1 MSATL
6 SLQPTAGGQG
16 LSRWP
21 RLGTTIA
28 VIVAL
33 VSNSL
38 AGAQALPEAPLPK
51 AQTAL
56 PALGGP
62 EGEDLPPLEEKRIA
76 REIRVEIARAAEN
89 LDDAEVNGYLQA
101 LTRRLATILGTD
113 APYVEP
119 YALRDPTLNAFALPG
134 GLMGVNSG
142 LIAAAGN
149 ENELAAVL
157 AHEAGHIEQRHIAR
171 MIGVEKQASLW
182 SIAAL
187 AVAVLAARSN
197 SNSAG
202 NAVQAAMAGG
212 QGLQLNQMLAFSRDA
227 EREADRVGLQL
238 LNGTGYDVSGMVG
251 IFQRLQAQG
260 RLYESTGPVYQRTHP
275 LTTERIADIQ
285 NRTRMLAE
293 KPAVDS
299 LAFRLMQAR
308 TMVLAANTADLR
320 DQVRQRFL
328 ARTQN
333 AAVAGE
339 PIPTVLTRAAAY
351 YGLALLHLQEGQADQ
366 AEKSLNTAVITLV
379 PTKLRHPSFVLVQA
393 RIDVL
398 RARPEAVQR
407 TLRDLASF
415 ETDPALRTIVQEGR
429 IDVLQSLQAHTQA
442 LPLLR
447 AQIAEKAGEPTA
459 SGAYKRLALSYGA
472 LGQRTEQL
480 RAQAESLAL
489 DGAWPA
495 AVQMLKEARVVPGND
510 FATSSQIDTRLR
522 EFADQAK
529 LDREERKKRGEPMPS
544 GFTATLAPQ

>member
-1 MSATL
+1 MSEFL
-6 SLQPTAGGQG
+6 F
-16 LSRWP
+16 LSRLV
-21 RLGTTIA
+21 RLNITLVLSAALASNAVAIA
-28 VIVAL
+28 
-33 VSNSL
+33 
-38 AGAQALPEAPLPK
+38 QTLPEAPLPK

-89 LDDAEVNGYLQA
+89 LDDVEVNGYLQA
-101 LTRRLATILGTD
+101 LTRRLSASLGAA

-149 ENELAAVL
+149 ENELAAVV
-157 AHEAGHIEQRHIAR
+157 AHEIGHIEQRHIAR

-182 SIAAL
+182 NIAAL
-187 AVAVLAARSN
+187 AVALLAARSN

-202 NAVQAAMAGG
+202 NAVQAAVAGG

-238 LNGTGYDVSGMVG
+238 LSSTGYDVSGMVG

-285 NRTRMLAE
+285 NRTRMLGE

-308 TMVLAANTADLR
+308 TMVLAANTGQLR
-320 DQVRQRFL
+320 EQLRQRFL

-333 AAVAGE
+333 APVAGE
-339 PIPTVLTRAAAY
+339 PAPSALTRAAAH
-351 YGLALLHLQEGQADQ
+351 YGLALLYLQEAQAEA
-366 AEKSLNTAVITLV
+366 AEKSLNTALLTLA
-379 PTKLRHPSFVLVQA
+379 PTKLGHPSLVLAQA
-393 RIDVL
+393 RVEVL
-398 RARPEAVQR
+398 RGRLEAMQA
-407 TLRDLASF
+407 TLAKLDAF
-415 ETDPALRTIVQEGR
+415 QADPALRDIVQEGR
-429 IDVLQSLQAHTQA
+429 IEVLQSAQAHAQA

-447 AQIAEKAGEPTA
+447 ARLVQRATEPTL
-459 SGAYKRLALSYGA
+459 GGLYKRLALSYGA

-495 AVQMLKEARVVPGND
+495 AVQMLKEARAVPGND
-510 FATSSQIDTRLR
+510 FATSSQIDSRLR
-522 EFADQAK
+522 EFSEQAK
-529 LDREERKKRGEPMPS
+529 LDREERKKRGEPVPS
-544 GFTATLAPQ
+544 GLAIDFRELF

>member
-1 MSATL
+1 MSEFWF
-6 SLQPTAGGQG
+6 
-16 LSRWP
+16 LSRFA
-21 RLGTTIA
+21 RLNTTLLLMAALTSNA
-28 VIVAL
+28 VAI
-33 VSNSL
+33 
-38 AGAQALPEAPLPK
+38 GQTLPEAPLPK

-89 LDDAEVNGYLQA
+89 LDDVEVNGYLQA
-101 LTRRLATILGTD
+101 LTRRLAASLGAA

-149 ENELAAVL
+149 ENELAAVV
-157 AHEAGHIEQRHIAR
+157 AHEIGHIEQRHIAR

-182 SIAAL
+182 NIAAL
-187 AVAVLAARSN
+187 AVALLAARSN

-202 NAVQAAMAGG
+202 NAVQAAVAGG
-212 QGLQLNQMLAFSRDA
+212 QGLQLSQMLAFSRDA

-238 LNGTGYDVSGMVG
+238 LSSTGYDVSGMVG

-285 NRTRMLAE
+285 NRTRMVSE

-308 TMVLAANTADLR
+308 TMVLAANTGQLR
-320 DQVRQRFL
+320 EQLHQRFT

-333 AAVAGE
+333 APVAGE
-339 PIPTVLTRAAAY
+339 PTPTALTRAAAH
-351 YGLALLHLQEGQADQ
+351 YGLALLYLQDAQ
-366 AEKSLNTAVITLV
+366 AEAAEKALNMALLTLA
-379 PTKLRHPSFVLVQA
+379 PTKLSHPSLVLAQA
-393 RIDVL
+393 RVQVL
-398 RARPEAVQR
+398 RARAEAVQA
-407 TLRDLASF
+407 TLAKLDAF
-415 ETDPALRTIVQEGR
+415 QTDPALHDIVQEGR
-429 IDVLQSLQAHTQA
+429 IEVLQSAQAHAQA

-447 AQIAEKAGEPTA
+447 ARLAQRAGEPTL
-459 SGAYKRLALSYGA
+459 GGLYKRLAVSYGA

-495 AVQMLKEARVVPGND
+495 AVQTLKEARAVAGND
-510 FATSSQIDTRLR
+510 FATSSQIDSRLR
-522 EFADQAK
+522 EFSEEAK
-529 LDREERKKRGEPMPS
+529 LDREERKKRGEPVPS
-544 GFTATLAPQ
+544 GLAIDFRELF